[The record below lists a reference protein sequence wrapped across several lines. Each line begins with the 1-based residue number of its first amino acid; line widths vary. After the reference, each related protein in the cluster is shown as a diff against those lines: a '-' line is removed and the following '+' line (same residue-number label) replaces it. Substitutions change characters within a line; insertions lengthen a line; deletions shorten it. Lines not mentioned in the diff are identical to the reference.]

1 MLRQWLLNI
10 AKSVEVQICIG
21 ACPPNPC
28 INKRKMR
35 WERGVK
41 VLTEKVH
48 TYLITQ
54 LNEKMKV

>member
-10 AKSVEVQICIG
+10 AKSVEVQIRIG

-28 INKRKMR
+28 INKRKIR

-41 VLTEKVH
+41 VLTEKSAYIADN
-48 TYLITQ
+48 TT
-54 LNEKMKV
+54 K